1 MDRLNGPPDLVIW
14 AHLPEFLA
22 NLRKISEMVTPT
34 GIEPVFQP

>member
-1 MDRLNGPPDLVIW
+1 MDHLNGPPDLEIW

-22 NLRKISEMVTPT
+22 NLLKIPEMVTPT